1 MKYLTI
7 IISILALTNLFTG
20 CQEETAAPLAASQE
34 VLFDSPLLKP
44 ASGHGQI
51 QLMNWNIYVGANV
64 DIVLSA
70 TDPLDMAIKVAA
82 AYDTLQMTNFP
93 ERAAAIARQVAKFKP
108 HVIGLQEV
116 SLIQRFVPGEPYPAD
131 HYDYLEIL
139 LDALA
144 DRKQNY
150 MLADSIHN
158 PDVIVPR
165 LAGFDANGAPVID
178 YVRVLDSDVILVRDD
193 VSFSDSI
200 KDNYQF
206 NLSIPDLGVSL
217 PRGYVSINAEVNGR
231 NYRIVNTHLEA
242 FAEPFRYAQVQE
254 LVATFAGES
263 LPVIML
269 GDFNTNN
276 PSPPSPYNDAT
287 YQFMTESAGYYD
299 TWEYNLY
306 GNQSDG
312 MTYGHASSLM
322 NPVADLY
329 ERIDFIFAG
338 NTGPGTGWHPVGPV
352 YAEVVGEEQADRT
365 ASGLW
370 PSDHAGLVA
379 RLHLSPVVPFA
390 ESN

>member
-1 MKYLTI
+1 MKHFTLFITMLMLM
-7 IISILALTNLFTG
+7 ILFSS
-20 CQEETAAPLAASQE
+20 CQQESATPLSAKQDVSYE
-34 VLFDSPLLKP
+34 SPLLKP
-44 ASGHGQI
+44 ASARGQI
-51 QLMNWNIYVGANV
+51 QLMNWNIYVGADV

-93 ERAAAIARQVAKFKP
+93 ERASAIASQVAKFKP

-116 SLIQRFVPGEPYPAD
+116 SLIQRFIPGESYPAD

-139 LDALA
+139 LNAFA
-144 DRKQNY
+144 DQGQYY

-165 LAGFDANGAPVID
+165 LAGIDANGDPVID
-178 YVRVLDSDVILVRDD
+178 YVRVLDSDVILVRHDIAI
-193 VSFSDSI
+193 SDPI
-200 KDNYQF
+200 KANYQF

-231 NYRIVNTHLEA
+231 QYRIVNTHLEA
-242 FAEPFRYAQVQE
+242 FAEPFRYAQAQE
-254 LVATFAGES
+254 LVATFAGET

-276 PSPPSPYNDAT
+276 PAPPSPYNDAT
-287 YQFMTESAGYYD
+287 YQFMTGTAGYYD
-299 TWEYNLY
+299 IWEYNLY

-312 MTYGHASSLM
+312 MTYGHASSLL

-329 ERIDFIFAG
+329 ERIDFIFVG
-338 NTGPGTGWHPVGPV
+338 NTGAGSGRHPIGPV
-352 YAEVVGEEQADRT
+352 YAEVIGEEQRDRT
-365 ASGLW
+365 ESGLW

-379 RLHLSPVVPFA
+379 RLHLSPAAPSA
-390 ESN
+390 HNN